1 MSYLQDLQ
9 FTRGSDGSLDC
20 EIIETDV
27 PLAVDQEAVK
37 QRVESR
43 CFARL
48 SRWVSDSWFGSKMAE
63 LHFATLTPLENAEA
77 RRDILRSLQMEP
89 WIVRNR
95 IQVQVAND
103 VKVQVQYLDGQ
114 PQSFEF
120 TLAEV

>member
-63 LHFATLTPLENAEA
+63 LHFATLTPLANSEA
-77 RRDILRSLQMEP
+77 RRDILRSVQMEP

-95 IQVQVAND
+95 IRVQVANN